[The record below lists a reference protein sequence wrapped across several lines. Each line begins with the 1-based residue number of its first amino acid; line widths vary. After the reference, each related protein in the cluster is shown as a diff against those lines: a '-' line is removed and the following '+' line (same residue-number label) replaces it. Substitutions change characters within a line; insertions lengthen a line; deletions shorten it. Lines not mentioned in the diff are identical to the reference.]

1 MCLRAE
7 EEGIV
12 VNPDGITNSYDAFG
26 NVSVSGNT
34 EIQNPYTYNAEY
46 IDASTGNQYL
56 RARYYDLE
64 EGIFLTQDSYL
75 GSLLE
80 PLSQNLYTYAE
91 NNPVNY
97 SDPSGHG
104 ILSKIKSAAKKVT
117 TTVKNTYNKAKTWVK
132 NTYNKAKNW
141 VSNTYQNAKKALTNV
156 VSSSGSS
163 EKNKSGKSSSG
174 GRYSSGGSNAGNRKY
189 SSSSRGSSKSNFY
202 RPSTYERAKRFGQ
215 SRYNWFSSKMKES
228 GNIRNSWTKAIE
240 KTVRKFCTTANRI
253 KKDAVKSVK
262 AANIAIGISAITI
275 GKMKL
280 EQLKKKLPNINI
292 SIDYTRTWKDS
303 LQLGL
308 GIVTTGGGPLLTLA
322 GGGSEIASVGSS
334 SAISIPVATEGIA
347 IAGTGLAISGSA
359 LANMFD
365 VRIQKSESNKGNESG
380 KSTGESGKVDNTLTD
395 AQKSR
400 LNALENTI
408 NDHLTDGDFSGTL
421 RDLQGI
427 QFQMAEVDILII

>member
-1 MCLRAE
+1 M
-7 EEGIV
+7 
-12 VNPDGITNSYDAFG
+12 N
-26 NVSVSGNT
+26 
-34 EIQNPYTYNAEY
+34 YT
-46 IDASTGNQYL
+46 
-56 RARYYDLE
+56 
-64 EGIFLTQDSYL
+64 
-75 GSLLE
+75 
-80 PLSQNLYTYAE
+80 
-91 NNPVNY
+91 
-97 SDPSGHG
+97 DPSGHE
-104 ILSKIKSAAKKVT
+104 ILSKIKSAAKKVA

-132 NTYNKAKNW
+132 NTYNKSKNW

-202 RPSTYERAKRFGQ
+202 RPSTYERAKSFEQ

-292 SIDYTRTWKDS
+292 SIDYTGTWKDS
-303 LQLGL
+303 LQLRL
-308 GIVTTGGGPLLTLA
+308 GIVTTGGGLLLTLA

-334 SAISIPVATEGIA
+334 SAISIPAAAEGIG
-347 IAGTGLAISGSA
+347 IAGSGLAISLDA
-359 LANMFD
+359 LRNMFD
-365 VRIQKSESNKGNESG
+365 VRIQKSESSKGDGEKNAEQENNKEYKKPKRGSGKEKANDVPSWARGEKPYKNENGKQFADRLLDEKYGKGNYSKGPGSEYNQIR
-380 KSTGESGKVDNTLTD
+380 KW
-395 AQKSR
+395 
-400 LNALENTI
+400 
-408 NDHLTDGDFSGTL
+408 GDRGF
-421 RDLQGI
+421 
-427 QFQMAEVDILII
+427 E

>member
-1 MCLRAE
+1 M
-7 EEGIV
+7 
-12 VNPDGITNSYDAFG
+12 
-26 NVSVSGNT
+26 
-34 EIQNPYTYNAEY
+34 
-46 IDASTGNQYL
+46 
-56 RARYYDLE
+56 
-64 EGIFLTQDSYL
+64 
-75 GSLLE
+75 
-80 PLSQNLYTYAE
+80 
-91 NNPVNY
+91 NY

-104 ILSKIKSAAKKVT
+104 IWSKIKSAAKKVVST
-117 TTVKNTYNKAKTWVK
+117 AKNTYNKAKTWVK

-292 SIDYTRTWKDS
+292 SIDYTGTWKDS

-308 GIVTTGGGPLLTLA
+308 GIVTTGGGLLLTLA

-334 SAISIPVATEGIA
+334 SAISIPAVAEGIG
-347 IAGTGLAISGSA
+347 IAGSGLAISFDA
-359 LANMFD
+359 LRNMFD
-365 VRIQKSESNKGNESG
+365 VRIQKSESNKGNG
-380 KSTGESGKVDNTLTD
+380 CGESNKTKGNITERLDTNEIPNMTKQEIIDSIPDDWEYTEHNGFVHIKDETGKMRIRIDPPDKMTKYPHVHAYDNNGNLLDRFGNIVDRTSP
-395 AQKSR
+395 AG
-400 LNALENTI
+400 
-408 NDHLTDGDFSGTL
+408 HLPYKN
-421 RDLQGI
+421 
-427 QFQMAEVDILII
+427 

>member
-1 MCLRAE
+1 M
-7 EEGIV
+7 
-12 VNPDGITNSYDAFG
+12 
-26 NVSVSGNT
+26 
-34 EIQNPYTYNAEY
+34 
-46 IDASTGNQYL
+46 
-56 RARYYDLE
+56 
-64 EGIFLTQDSYL
+64 
-75 GSLLE
+75 E
-80 PLSQNLYTYAE
+80 PLSQNLYTYTE

-97 SDPSGHG
+97 TDSSGHG

-189 SSSSRGSSKSNFY
+189 SSSSRGSGKSNFY
-202 RPSTYERAKRFGQ
+202 RPSTYERAKSFGQ

-240 KTVRKFCTTANRI
+240 KTVRKFCTTASRI
-253 KKDAVKSVK
+253 KKDAVRSVK

-292 SIDYTRTWKDS
+292 SIDYTGTWKDS
-303 LQLGL
+303 LQLRL
-308 GIVTTGGGPLLTLA
+308 GIVTTGGGLLLTLV

-334 SAISIPVATEGIA
+334 SAISIPAATEGIG
-347 IAGTGLAISGSA
+347 IAGSGLAISFDA
-359 LANMFD
+359 LRNMFD
-365 VRIQKSESNKGNESG
+365 VRIQKSESSKGSESG
-380 KSTGESGKVDNTLTD
+380 RMVVTH
-395 AQKSR
+395 QR
-400 LNALENTI
+400 
-408 NDHLTDGDFSGTL
+408 H
-421 RDLQGI
+421 
-427 QFQMAEVDILII
+427 

>member
-1 MCLRAE
+1 M
-7 EEGIV
+7 
-12 VNPDGITNSYDAFG
+12 
-26 NVSVSGNT
+26 
-34 EIQNPYTYNAEY
+34 
-46 IDASTGNQYL
+46 
-56 RARYYDLE
+56 
-64 EGIFLTQDSYL
+64 
-75 GSLLE
+75 
-80 PLSQNLYTYAE
+80 
-91 NNPVNY
+91 NY

-104 ILSKIKSAAKKVT
+104 IWSKIKSAAKKVVST
-117 TTVKNTYNKAKTWVK
+117 AKNTYNKAKTWVK

-240 KTVRKFCTTANRI
+240 KTVRKFCTTASRI

-292 SIDYTRTWKDS
+292 SIDYTGTWKDS

-308 GIVTTGGGPLLTLA
+308 GIVTTGGGLLLTLA

-334 SAISIPVATEGIA
+334 SAISIPAAAEGIG
-347 IAGTGLAISGSA
+347 IAGSGLAISFDA
-359 LANMFD
+359 LRNMFD
-365 VRIQKSESNKGNESG
+365 VRIQKSESNKGNG
-380 KSTGESGKVDNTLTD
+380 CGESNKTKGNITERLDTNEIPNMTKQEIIDSIPDDWEYTEHNGFVHIKDETGKMRIRIDPPDKMTKYPHVHAYDNNGNLLDRFGNIVDRTSP
-395 AQKSR
+395 AG
-400 LNALENTI
+400 
-408 NDHLTDGDFSGTL
+408 HLPYKN
-421 RDLQGI
+421 
-427 QFQMAEVDILII
+427 

>member
-1 MCLRAE
+1 M
-7 EEGIV
+7 
-12 VNPDGITNSYDAFG
+12 
-26 NVSVSGNT
+26 
-34 EIQNPYTYNAEY
+34 
-46 IDASTGNQYL
+46 
-56 RARYYDLE
+56 
-64 EGIFLTQDSYL
+64 
-75 GSLLE
+75 
-80 PLSQNLYTYAE
+80 
-91 NNPVNY
+91 
-97 SDPSGHG
+97 
-104 ILSKIKSAAKKVT
+104 
-117 TTVKNTYNKAKTWVK
+117 K

-189 SSSSRGSSKSNFY
+189 SSSSRGSGKSNFY
-202 RPSTYERAKRFGQ
+202 RPSTYERAKSFGQ

-262 AANIAIGISAITI
+262 AANIAIGISTITI

-292 SIDYTRTWKDS
+292 SIDYTGTWKDS

-308 GIVTTGGGPLLTLA
+308 GIVTTGGGLLLTLA

-334 SAISIPVATEGIA
+334 SAISIPAVAEGIG
-347 IAGTGLAISGSA
+347 IAGSGLAISFDA
-359 LANMFD
+359 LRNMFD
-365 VRIQKSESNKGNESG
+365 VRIQKSESSKGDGGG
-380 KSTGESGKVDNTLTD
+380 KETPSEYNISSKQFGKKWGKHKIDYPDLSMEEYRDLIDDVFKNPDKIIRDVDNNEFLYLKD
-395 AQKSR
+395 Q
-400 LNALENTI
+400 LVIVNT
-408 NDHLTDGDFSGTL
+408 
-421 RDLQGI
+421 
-427 QFQMAEVDILII
+427 

>member
-1 MCLRAE
+1 M
-7 EEGIV
+7 
-12 VNPDGITNSYDAFG
+12 
-26 NVSVSGNT
+26 
-34 EIQNPYTYNAEY
+34 
-46 IDASTGNQYL
+46 
-56 RARYYDLE
+56 
-64 EGIFLTQDSYL
+64 
-75 GSLLE
+75 E
-80 PLSQNLYTYAE
+80 PLSQNLYTYTE

-97 SDPSGHG
+97 TDSSGHG
-104 ILSKIKSAAKKVT
+104 ILSKIKSAAKKVA

-132 NTYNKAKNW
+132 NTYNKAKNR

-174 GRYSSGGSNAGNRKY
+174 GRYSSGGSNAGNRK
-189 SSSSRGSSKSNFY
+189 SSSSIRGSSKSNFY

-292 SIDYTRTWKDS
+292 SIDYTGTWKDS

-308 GIVTTGGGPLLTLA
+308 GIVTTGGGLLLTLA

-334 SAISIPVATEGIA
+334 SAISIPAVAEGIG
-347 IAGTGLAISGSA
+347 IAGSGLAISFDA
-359 LANMFD
+359 LRNMFD
-365 VRIQKSESNKGNESG
+365 VRIQKSESSKGDGGG
-380 KSTGESGKVDNTLTD
+380 KETPSEYNISSKQFGKKWGKHKIDYPDLSMEEYRDLIDDVFKNPDKIIRDVDNNEFLYL
-395 AQKSR
+395 KG
-400 LNALENTI
+400 ENLLRITE
-408 NDHLTDGDFSGTL
+408 NGDFVSLYPGANSDRVLSAIEKGGTIW
-421 RDLQGI
+421 QK
-427 QFQMAEVDILII
+427 

>member
-1 MCLRAE
+1 M
-7 EEGIV
+7 
-12 VNPDGITNSYDAFG
+12 N
-26 NVSVSGNT
+26 
-34 EIQNPYTYNAEY
+34 YT
-46 IDASTGNQYL
+46 
-56 RARYYDLE
+56 
-64 EGIFLTQDSYL
+64 
-75 GSLLE
+75 
-80 PLSQNLYTYAE
+80 
-91 NNPVNY
+91 
-97 SDPSGHG
+97 DPSGHE
-104 ILSKIKSAAKKVT
+104 ILSKIKSAAKKVA

-189 SSSSRGSSKSNFY
+189 SSSSRGSGKSNFY
-202 RPSTYERAKRFGQ
+202 RPSTYERAKSFGQ

-292 SIDYTRTWKDS
+292 SIDYTGTWKDS

-308 GIVTTGGGPLLTLA
+308 GIVTTGGGLLLTLA

-334 SAISIPVATEGIA
+334 SAISIPAAAEGIG
-347 IAGTGLAISGSA
+347 IAGSGLAISFDA
-359 LANMFD
+359 LRNMFD
-365 VRIQKSESNKGNESG
+365 VRIQKSESSKGNGDGKNSQENANSSEWNKGSFDSSQESLDYHFNKHG
-380 KSTGESGKVDNTLTD
+380 EEVGAKNTEQYLRKAEEFAKNAKKGST
-395 AQKSR
+395 KSR
-400 LNALENTI
+400 VRGEVEGVIRYKKNGKYIDIAP
-408 NDHLTDGDFSGTL
+408 DGSIVSFGK
-421 RDLQGI
+421 Q
-427 QFQMAEVDILII
+427 

>member
-1 MCLRAE
+1 M
-7 EEGIV
+7 
-12 VNPDGITNSYDAFG
+12 N
-26 NVSVSGNT
+26 
-34 EIQNPYTYNAEY
+34 YT
-46 IDASTGNQYL
+46 
-56 RARYYDLE
+56 
-64 EGIFLTQDSYL
+64 DS
-75 GSLLE
+75 
-80 PLSQNLYTYAE
+80 
-91 NNPVNY
+91 
-97 SDPSGHG
+97 SGHG
-104 ILSKIKSAAKKVT
+104 ILSKIKSAAKKVA

-202 RPSTYERAKRFGQ
+202 RPSTYERAKSFGQ

-292 SIDYTRTWKDS
+292 SIDYTGTWKDS

-308 GIVTTGGGPLLTLA
+308 GIVTTGGGLLLTLA

-334 SAISIPVATEGIA
+334 SAISIPAAAEGIG
-347 IAGTGLAISGSA
+347 IAGSGLAISFDA
-359 LANMFD
+359 LRNMFD
-365 VRIQKSESNKGNESG
+365 VRIQKSESSKGNGDGKNSQENANSSEWNKGSFDSSQESLDYHFNKHG
-380 KSTGESGKVDNTLTD
+380 EEVGAKNTEQYLRKAEEFAKNAKKGST
-395 AQKSR
+395 KSR
-400 LNALENTI
+400 VRGEVEGVIRYKKNGKYIDIAP
-408 NDHLTDGDFSGTL
+408 DGSIVSFGK
-421 RDLQGI
+421 Q
-427 QFQMAEVDILII
+427 